1 MDFNLKNIGNKRANE
16 LPNELANFES
26 IQPSKDSAVISGA
39 KALGYSGKSLFHFTK
54 DVATLRASYFFDDD
68 FSISEHFRNVAQDN
82 IDYGY
87 ATNPNHYIANFIG
100 SSIPYIIGD
109 VLTDGAL
116 QGVSVG
122 VSGAVKGASIGIKGT
137 RAALSKIVS
146 TAAKEK
152 SAYDVSDLVSTALRN
167 KYTPSTFT
175 TPQFAREMTY
185 GGLTAIQ
192 GALTLNNDGN
202 VKIDRESLA
211 LNAALGL
218 GIPILGRGIRSIGN
232 INYAKLGL
240 RTNKKGPKL
249 QPNDQLK
256 KEFEDINESTLNEN
270 INKSALDT
278 EININES
285 TLSKSALNDPDLI
298 IDLDKNNPIVNNR
311 NYGKNENLT
320 TNIYENIKSIMNL
333 KEKGF
338 SLNNVKYDIDSP
350 DALINVS
357 QEYDKL
363 KSIKQYNG
371 AKKVTT
377 WKKIQE
383 LREKSPKDY
392 EEYKDIF
399 NKIKAIPY
407 NSIGSK
413 AEREKGNKGDFY
425 YSFYTKNND
434 AILNKNDL
442 IKINNGR
449 KKGNDIA
456 LQLNTAYEQ
465 SSDHNFKSNFATIQA
480 LHRNLNNYRKGML
493 SSFENWN
500 KLDEKQILD
509 NIKNNFDKY
518 AEYFVDPVSSG
529 YLKLS
534 KNWELG
540 KKLID
545 CLIRNI

>member
-1 MDFNLKNIGNKRANE
+1 M
-16 LPNELANFES
+16 P
-26 IQPSKDSAVISGA
+26 
-39 KALGYSGKSLFHFTK
+39 
-54 DVATLRASYFFDDD
+54 
-68 FSISEHFRNVAQDN
+68 
-82 IDYGY
+82 
-87 ATNPNHYIANFIG
+87 
-100 SSIPYIIGD
+100 
-109 VLTDGAL
+109 
-116 QGVSVG
+116 
-122 VSGAVKGASIGIKGT
+122 SIGIKGT
-137 RAALSKIVS
+137 RTALSKIVS

-240 RTNKKGPKL
+240 RTSKKGPKL
-249 QPNDQLK
+249 QPNDKLK
-256 KEFEDINESTLNEN
+256 KEFENTNESTEINT
-270 INKSALDT
+270 NKSALDT
-278 EININES
+278 ES
-285 TLSKSALNDPDLI
+285 TLNKSALNDPDLI

-383 LREKSPKDY
+383 LKEKSPKDY

-434 AILNKNDL
+434 AILNK
-442 IKINNGR
+442 K
-449 KKGNDIA
+449 
-456 LQLNTAYEQ
+456 
-465 SSDHNFKSNFATIQA
+465 
-480 LHRNLNNYRKGML
+480 
-493 SSFENWN
+493 
-500 KLDEKQILD
+500 
-509 NIKNNFDKY
+509 
-518 AEYFVDPVSSG
+518 
-529 YLKLS
+529 
-534 KNWELG
+534 
-540 KKLID
+540 
-545 CLIRNI
+545 

>member
-1 MDFNLKNIGNKRANE
+1 MKSNLINIGNEKANE

-26 IQPSKDSAVISGA
+26 TKSSEDSTVTSGL
-39 KALGYSGKSLFHFTK
+39 KAFAYSGKSLFHFTK
-54 DVATLRASYFFDDD
+54 DLATLPLSYLSNDKFNL
-68 FSISEHFRNVAQDN
+68 SNHFKNVAQDN
-82 IDYGY
+82 IDYEY

-100 SSIPYIIGD
+100 SAIPYIVGD
-109 VLTDGAL
+109 LATDGAL
-116 QGVSVG
+116 Q
-122 VSGAVKGASIGIKGT
+122 GASIGIKGT
-137 RAALSKIVS
+137 KTALSKIVS

-152 SAYDVSDLVSTALRN
+152 SNYNVSDLVNTALRN

-175 TPQFAREMTY
+175 TPQFAKEMTY
-185 GGLTAIQ
+185 GGLTGIQ
-192 GALTLNNDGN
+192 GALTLDNNGN
-202 VKIDRESLA
+202 VKIDEKSLA
-211 LNAALGL
+211 LNTALGL
-218 GIPILGRGIRSIGN
+218 GIPILSRGIRSIGN

-240 RTNKKGPKL
+240 KTNKKEPKL
-249 QPNDQLK
+249 QPDDQLK
-256 KEFEDINESTLNEN
+256 NEFENTLNENINESAEANINESTLNN
-270 INKSALDT
+270 
-278 EININES
+278 
-285 TLSKSALNDPDLI
+285 PDLI
-298 IDLDKNNPIVNNR
+298 IDLDKDNPIVNNR
-311 NYGKNENLT
+311 IYGKNENLT

-357 QEYDKL
+357 QEYNKL
-363 KSIKQYNG
+363 KNIKQYNG
-371 AKKVTT
+371 AKKVAT

-383 LREKSPKDY
+383 LKEKNPKNHK
-392 EEYKDIF
+392 EYKDIF

-434 AILNKNDL
+434 AILNKDDL

-465 SSDHNFKSNFATIQA
+465 SSDHNFKSNFATVQA

-518 AEYFVDPVSSG
+518 AEYFVDPASSG